1 LVKSDLDG
9 IFRKNSI
16 AFRFLFII
24 FVIAKVVSSTFYVM
38 ESSMSLL
45 DTIGGAQEFATLP
58 PVAGKVLSLLE
69 NANADVR
76 EITNVLE
83 TDPALTLKILQMANS
98 PLYAIRSNVTS
109 LQQAV
114 LALGL
119 IRVANIVL
127 SVSIFSKF
135 ILLSRSKSAE
145 HMKKFWY
152 HSSCTGMVA
161 KNLAV
166 KIKRNFNEVEFI
178 GGLLHD
184 IGKMAM
190 IQFDPENYEKV
201 VQIITE
207 EHIPDTDAELRV
219 YGVDHL
225 VVGEL
230 IARLWKLPKELQYIA
245 GHHNDASKL
254 TESHK
259 EVVALVRVADILCEM
274 WGASI
279 DEGIFSVDL
288 SNDNSWQILCDFSPH
303 LKDLDLELFTFEL
316 ETEFRQA
323 ASFLNMVASDASS
336 K

>member
-1 LVKSDLDG
+1 
-9 IFRKNSI
+9 
-16 AFRFLFII
+16 
-24 FVIAKVVSSTFYVM
+24 
-38 ESSMSLL
+38 MSLI

-69 NANADVR
+69 NANSDVR
-76 EITNVLE
+76 EITSVIE

-119 IRVANIVL
+119 NRVANIVL

-135 ILLSRSKSAE
+135 IMLSRSKSAE
-145 HMKKFWY
+145 HMKNFWY

-161 KNLAV
+161 KNLAA
-166 KIKRNFNEVEFI
+166 KIKRNFKDLEFI

-190 IQFDPENYEKV
+190 IQFDPENYAKV
-201 VQIITE
+201 IEFVRNEGILDVE
-207 EHIPDTDAELRV
+207 AETRV
-219 YGVDHL
+219 FGSDHCSI
-225 VVGEL
+225 GQL
-230 IARLWKLPKELQYIA
+230 IARLWKLPKELQLVA
-245 GHHNDASKL
+245 GHHNDPWNLS
-254 TESHK
+254 EGK
-259 EVVALVRVADILCEM
+259 EVTAVVRVADLLCEM
-274 WGASI
+274 WGASVE
-279 DEGIFSVDL
+279 EGITQVNL
-288 SNDNSWQILCDFSPH
+288 IEEKSWQVLCEFSPN
-303 LKDLDLELFTFEL
+303 LNNLDLELFTFEL

-323 ASFLNMVASDASS
+323 SSFLNMVASDSTT

>member
-1 LVKSDLDG
+1 
-9 IFRKNSI
+9 
-16 AFRFLFII
+16 
-24 FVIAKVVSSTFYVM
+24 
-38 ESSMSLL
+38 MSLL

-76 EITNVLE
+76 EITSVLE

-119 IRVANIVL
+119 NRVANIVL

-145 HMKKFWY
+145 HMKRFWY
-152 HSSCTGMVA
+152 HSSCTGMVS
-161 KNLAV
+161 KNLAI
-166 KIKRNFNEVEFI
+166 KIKRNFKEVEFI

-207 EHIPDTDAELRV
+207 EHITDIDAELRV
-219 YGVDHL
+219 FGVDHC

-230 IARLWKLPKELQYIA
+230 IARLWKLPKELQQIA
-245 GHHNDASKL
+245 GHHNDASAL
-254 TESHK
+254 TENR

-279 DEGIFSVDL
+279 DEGILSVDL
-288 SNDNSWQILCDFSPH
+288 SEEKSWQILCEFSPP
-303 LKDLDLELFTFEL
+303 LRDLDLELFTFEL

-323 ASFLNMVASDASS
+323 ASFLNMVASDAST